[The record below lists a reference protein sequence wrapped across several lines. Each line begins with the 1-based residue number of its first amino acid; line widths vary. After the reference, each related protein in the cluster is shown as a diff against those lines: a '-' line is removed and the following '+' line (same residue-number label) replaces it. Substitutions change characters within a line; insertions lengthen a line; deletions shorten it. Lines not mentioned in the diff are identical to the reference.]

1 MKITF
6 AVGVSSLVLSL
17 FQICKGAGTLSQVTT
32 AQLDK
37 AIPKRAGPSGCASAT
52 EQAECATNE
61 VAAAAITNAIS
72 KYGVKR
78 RGEVVALIALMA
90 YESADWEYNINHF
103 PGRPGQ
109 GTRAMLMY
117 NFISTYA
124 QSLYPNKVTATE
136 ASSQSTQVMNSV
148 RELVLNDNDS
158 FAAAFWY
165 LTTVA
170 KDYHGD
176 ESRLRSGNIDD
187 FKAYIEN
194 GVHTAWDE
202 QRGNVWKAVDA
213 ALF

>member
-1 MKITF
+1 MKVTF
-6 AVGVSSLVLSL
+6 AVGASSLVLL
-17 FQICKGAGTLSQVTT
+17 LAQLCKGAGTLNQVTT
-32 AQLDK
+32 AQLDR
-37 AIPKRAGPSGCASAT
+37 AIPKRAGSNGCASAA

-61 VAAAAITNAIS
+61 VAAAAITNAIN
-72 KYGVKR
+72 KYDVKR

-103 PGRPGQ
+103 PGRAGQ

-124 QSLYPNKVTATE
+124 QSLYPSRVTTTE

-148 RELVLNDNDS
+148 RELVLNNDDS

-170 KDYHGD
+170 KDYYGN

-194 GVHTAWDE
+194 GVHTSWNE
-202 QRGNVWKAVDA
+202 QRSSVWKAVDA
-213 ALF
+213 ALV